1 MTTLPVNF
9 ETFKVSGIT
18 DITQIQN
25 ITDITQIQNIID
37 MKGNLLNISLCY
49 SDQSKFKVLN
59 ITDLNITDPK
69 GNIIE
74 LK

>member
-9 ETFKVSGIT
+9 ETFKVSG
-18 DITQIQN
+18 

-49 SDQSKFKVLN
+49 SDQSKFNVLN
-59 ITDLNITDPK
+59 ITDLNITDLK